1 MSSNLNSVQGSDA
14 QHGDVSIVKGALRGA
29 DEVKFKLGAMA

>member
-1 MSSNLNSVQGSDA
+1 MSSTLNSVQGPHA
-14 QHGDVSIVKGALRGA
+14 QHGDVSIVKGALGGA